1 MLSSS
6 SGPDETPIVAT
17 ITVKRVTAAGVS
29 AVVNDHPHRFKDLP
43 TLFKVALHLLD
54 TKGPTP

>member
-1 MLSSS
+1 MPNSR

-29 AVVNDHPHRFKDLP
+29 AVVNDHPHRFKDLQ
-43 TLFKVALHLLD
+43 TLFRVALHLLD
-54 TKGPTP
+54 AKGTTP